1 MTPLLAW
8 ARRLEGPILSTCR
21 KSKRMLQ
28 ARFMQ
33 GSPCLTRWRD
43 RWPKHQNERVRS
55 RARLQGRRKFGGL
68 PDRTLRI
75 ELRRDVGA
83 TDHMHGDAQLDQF
96 AGQRTVGL
104 LSGADDNVVDAECLR
119 LAVDAD
125 VQTGIVDPFVRD
137 AAEHLD
143 ALGFQRRAMY
153 PAGGLVE
160 ALARPACR
168 ALQQPD
174 FTR

>member
-8 ARRLEGPILSTCR
+8 ARRLEVPILSTCR
-21 KSKRMLQ
+21 KGKRMLQ

-83 TDHMHGDAQLDQF
+83 TDHVHGDAQLDQF

-119 LAVDAD
+119 LAVDA
-125 VQTGIVDPFVRD
+125 
-137 AAEHLD
+137 AEHLD

-160 ALARPACR
+160 ALARPSCR